1 LVREGGIPDA
11 ENPSTVTASSRTSPL
26 LQGTAYSRRSELVR
40 EGYIPDAE
48 NPSTVPA
55 SSRTS
60 PLLQGTADS
69 HRCMY
74 SN

>member
-1 LVREGGIPDA
+1 MAAIR
-11 ENPSTVTASSRTSPL
+11 
-26 LQGTAYSRRSELVR
+26 LVR

-60 PLLQGTADS
+60 PLLQGTANFRFAPKPFDVRFYRATLATS
-69 HRCMY
+69 AASIHQA
-74 SN
+74 